1 MKASHLRFL
10 SYVWPPFL
18 AAGIRI
24 RKITPDYRYLRV
36 EMVNWG
42 LNRNYVGAHFGG
54 SLFAMTDPFYMLMY
68 INRLGPEYIVW
79 DYSASIRFVK
89 PGRGRVHAEFRLTDE
104 DLERVR
110 EHTRDGER
118 FLFDHVVE
126 VFNREGE
133 VVAKIDRTLYFKRK
147 DANRSSLKSSA

>member
-10 SYVWPPFL
+10 SYIWPPFL
-18 AAGIRI
+18 AAGIRV
-24 RKITPDYRYLRV
+24 RKITSDYRYVRV
-36 EMVNWG
+36 DMVNWG

-68 INRLGPEYIVW
+68 INLLGPEYIVW

-89 PGRGRVHAEFRLTDE
+89 PGRGRVHAIFELSDE
-104 DLERVR
+104 DLARVH
-110 EHTRDGER
+110 EHTRSGER
-118 FLFDHVVE
+118 FLFDHVVD
-126 VFNREGE
+126 VVDREGE

-147 DANRSSLKSSA
+147 NPDRQTA

>member
-1 MKASHLRFL
+1 MKAWKLRWLMNF
-10 SYVWPPFL
+10 WPPYL
-18 AAGIRI
+18 AAGIRV
-24 RKITPDYRYLRV
+24 RKISADYRFVRV

-42 LNRNYVGAHFGG
+42 LNRNYVKAHFGG

-68 INRLGPEYIVW
+68 LNLLGSDYIVW
-79 DYSASIRFVK
+79 DYAASIRYVK
-89 PGRGRVHAEFRLTDE
+89 PGKGRVHAVFELTDE
-104 DLERVR
+104 DLQRVV
-110 EHTRDGER
+110 ENTQHGER

-147 DANRSSLKSSA
+147 DSNRHSRK